1 MDYTLEENYN
11 KSYSMIEDYQLIIYK
26 YLESRKNSPIR
37 EILGVMTKA
46 IFPIIGNTVS
56 PIHEILGYIYLSLAQ
71 DKADPAIVTFLESS
85 PFQEG
90 ILSDDEIQLLLDK
103 RKEVVEFLCIA
114 SSSRVSKY
122 ANYVQPYYLDEVVIS
137 ALNELPKGSTIY
149 NPNAGINSYA
159 IAAPQYHFFGEEYS
173 LPSWVIGQI
182 RLFIHQIDADIKRE
196 YPKKN
201 VTNKKYDAVII
212 DTFSTGKVGFGVGNI
227 EKQIRSTYRS
237 INEEGKLIFHCS
249 SEILLGTTTSG
260 DALGNLRK
268 WMIEEKCISS
278 VVLLPN
284 NILRSQRFM
293 QSTVQSVLIIIE
305 KKTHQ
310 SIRMIDGSE
319 SYIRMGGRE
328 KAINSNDLI
337 RLLHSNSHDCS
348 TKCIDVTYEE
358 ISKNTILLPTYY
370 LLQQSLR
377 QRNLSNLVALRDLL
391 IPYRNEYICSDEKLC
406 YIYSKDLSDNIA
418 TAMKDFSEIDA
429 KVCSEKGTLLDKDNL
444 LLFSIYSGV
453 LRCSIFKKTDGVKVM
468 CSNQI
473 QVFEV
478 HSSISDIEF
487 FVSEL
492 FESYVQEQINTIIS
506 PYRSLANNTNL
517 LLNIM
522 ISIPSDSNHN
532 AVNRTFERKLKAQE
546 KIIKATGL
554 QLEQLQNKELNDFV
568 HTMRV
573 RKHAIAQVLN
583 SVAPAIDVLK
593 MTLEKNGGVL
603 KATDVI
609 LRRSGTTFEGYLD
622 RIHNQV
628 NKIVTMVDMLT
639 DGTEYGAPSVVSV
652 YELIE
657 KYKEKLIDDQF
668 SLKVVFTSESG
679 FFLDMVADTSNQHF
693 TDYKLSIDPKD
704 FYQLLD
710 NIVSNAKK
718 YGFVH
723 SEKDYIIQISAMPY
737 QLNGKEAVLLSVMN
751 NGESLAKGMTPEK
764 VFTIGEHA
772 GKGDGIGG
780 WQMKNIVEH
789 YGGAIDLINSTDD
802 DSFFK
807 IEYQIVLPIIES
819 YELYD

>member
-1 MDYTLEENYN
+1 MDYTLDENYN

-37 EILGVMTKA
+37 EILRVMTKA

-137 ALNELPKGSTIY
+137 ALKELPKGSTIY

-478 HSSISDIEF
+478 HSGISDIEF

-522 ISIPSDSNHN
+522 ISIPSDSNLN

-568 HTMRV
+568 LTMRA
-573 RKHAIAQVLN
+573 RKHAIGQVLLDLL
-583 SVAPAIDVLK
+583 PAIPVLK
-593 MTLEKNGGVL
+593 EILKQNHGVL
-603 KATDVI
+603 KSSDEI
-609 LRRSGTTFEGYLD
+609 LDNGTTLEGYLD
-622 RIHNQV
+622 LLQGLVKQIANMVHHLTDDTKFGTPSEVFLYKLIENYKEDLIEDEFSFDIVYTSEDGFFV
-628 NKIVTMVDMLT
+628 NKDSDIRGDKR
-639 DGTEYGAPSVVSV
+639 Y
-652 YELIE
+652 I
-657 KYKEKLIDDQF
+657 
-668 SLKVVFTSESG
+668 
-679 FFLDMVADTSNQHF
+679 
-693 TDYKLSIDPKD
+693 DYKISINPED
-704 FYQLLD
+704 FYQVLN
-710 NIVSNAKK
+710 NIKSNAQK

-723 SEKDYIIQISAMPY
+723 SDKEYTIQISAMPY
-737 QLNGKEAVLLSVMN
+737 QLNGKDSVLICVMN

-764 VFTIGEHA
+764 VFVLGEHA

-789 YGGAIDLINSTDD
+789 YGGTIDLINRTDD
-802 DSFFK
+802 ESYFK

-819 YELYD
+819 YDI